1 MTARDHSISSSA
13 GACVRAC
20 LRACLL
26 ASLCVRT
33 ALPSHNTRTPRHCN
47 LLPSWADRQMLE
59 AAKYIQYLRFDVA
72 FVVAHYLALTM
83 SSPFACTFEVI
94 EADKLRCWCCIMG
107 RYILSRVA
115 PCHCSRAVVGA
126 SIRFKRRLVVELD
139 SHRGVWQLPS
149 RRALS
154 LSLSLSLLVF
164 TRSSEADKGH

>member
-83 SSPFACTFEVI
+83 SSPFACAFEVI
-94 EADKLRCWCCIMG
+94 EADKLRCCIMG
-107 RYILSRVA
+107 RYILSS
-115 PCHCSRAVVGA
+115 CT
-126 SIRFKRRLVVELD
+126 
-139 SHRGVWQLPS
+139 
-149 RRALS
+149 LS
-154 LSLSLSLLVF
+154 LQSCSYWRVHQIQAQAG
-164 TRSSEADKGH
+164 R